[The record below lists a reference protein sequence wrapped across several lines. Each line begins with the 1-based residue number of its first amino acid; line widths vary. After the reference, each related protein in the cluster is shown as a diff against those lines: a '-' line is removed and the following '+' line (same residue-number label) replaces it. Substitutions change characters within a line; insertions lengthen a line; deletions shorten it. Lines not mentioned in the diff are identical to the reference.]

1 MRFYFKEAKKDA
13 VAREWDKEEDFG
25 SKETERGRRET
36 VSEDKWKMLN
46 VTEWK
51 KHKV

>member
-25 SKETERGRRET
+25 FSKETERGRRET

-46 VTEWK
+46 VTE
-51 KHKV
+51 